1 MVTAAAVSK
10 IDVLSP
16 GMQTT
21 VQDLG
26 RPGYGHL
33 GVSACGAA
41 DPLALRLGN
50 LLAGN
55 FGGAAA
61 LEMTLLGGRF
71 RFRGPAS
78 CVLAGADF
86 GATLDGDPVELWTPK
101 YIRAG
106 QTLAFGGARIG
117 ARCYLCFQGGL
128 QVQAILGSCS
138 THVPSGIGGIDG
150 RPLIKGDLLA
160 VRAPADDSSARSIH
174 SALLERLRPSSGA
187 LRVTDSA
194 QTADFAKESLNNLL
208 SLPWSVQ
215 SDSNRMGVRLTGVP
229 LQAPMSGNMTT
240 EGAPLGSIQVT
251 PSGEPVI
258 LFVDHQTTG
267 GYPKIGCVIS
277 ADHWRIGQLRPRQ
290 TVRFVHVSFEEARR
304 LFLEQEALLRPEVL
318 FG

>member
-1 MVTAAAVSK
+1 MVTA
-10 IDVLSP
+10 IEVLTP
-16 GMQTT
+16 GVQTT

-33 GVSACGAA
+33 GVSASGAA

-55 FGGAAA
+55 HEGAAA

-71 RFRGPAS
+71 RFLGAAL

-86 GATLDGDPVELWTPK
+86 AASLDGVPVDLWAPTT
-101 YIRAG
+101 IREG
-106 QTLAFGGARIG
+106 QTLEFGGARAG
-117 ARCYLCFQGGL
+117 ARCYLCFGGGL
-128 QVQAILGSCS
+128 QGQASLGSWS
-138 THVPSGIGGIDG
+138 THVPSGIGG
-150 RPLIKGDLLA
+150 RPLRKGDQLS
-160 VRAPADDSSARSIH
+160 VREAASGQKPRSIRCDV
-174 SALLERLRPSSGA
+174 LEKLRPASEV
-187 LRVTDSA
+187 LRVTRSA
-194 QTADFAKESLNNLL
+194 QTADFTQESFDHLY
-208 SLPWSVQ
+208 SLPWCVQ
-215 SDSNRMGVRLTGVP
+215 NDSSRMGVRLTGVP
-229 LQAPMSGNMTT
+229 LEAPLRGSMMT
-240 EGAPLGSIQVT
+240 EGAPLGAIQVT

-290 TVRFVHVSFEEARR
+290 TVRFVHVSFDEARR
-304 LFLEQEALLRPEVL
+304 LLLEQEALLKPEVL

>member
-1 MVTAAAVSK
+1 MVTTIKVLAA
-10 IDVLSP
+10 

-55 FGGAAA
+55 SEGAAA

-71 RFRGPAS
+71 RFDGPAS

-86 GATLDGDPVELWTPK
+86 AASLDGVPVELWTPT
-101 YIRAG
+101 YFRAG
-106 QTLAFGGARIG
+106 QTLGFSGARIG
-117 ARCYLCFQGGL
+117 SRSYLCFGGGL
-128 QVQAILGSCS
+128 QARSCLGSCS
-138 THVPSGIGGIDG
+138 THVPSGIGG
-150 RPLIKGDLLA
+150 RQLLKGDLLTVQEPA
-160 VRAPADDSSARSIH
+160 ADLPPCIVRCATI
-174 SALLERLRPSSGA
+174 EKLRTPSGV

-194 QTADFAKESLNNLL
+194 QTADFATSTLVNLY

-215 SDSNRMGVRLTGVP
+215 SDSNRMGVRLAGVALAAP
-229 LQAPMSGNMTT
+229 LSGNMTT

-251 PSGEPVI
+251 PSGESVI

-290 TVRFVHVSFEEARR
+290 MVRFVRVSFDEARR
-304 LFLEQEALLRPEVL
+304 LLLEQEALLSPEAL